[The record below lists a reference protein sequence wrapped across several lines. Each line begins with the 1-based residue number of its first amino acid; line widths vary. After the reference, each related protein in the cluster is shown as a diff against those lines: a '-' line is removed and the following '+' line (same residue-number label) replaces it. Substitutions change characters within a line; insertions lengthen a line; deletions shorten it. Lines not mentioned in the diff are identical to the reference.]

1 MRITVILMLEFSTLC
16 IAQHDFNYLHHWLS
30 NTSYPCGSLSLV
42 YYKFSEAPILL
53 FETED
58 TENVS
63 IADYPEPVMNKWFVI
78 TAK

>member
-1 MRITVILMLEFSTLC
+1 MSTSL
-16 IAQHDFNYLHHWLS
+16 IIQYQLS
-30 NTSYPCGSLSLV
+30 LCGSLSLDH
-42 YYKFSEAPILL
+42 KFSEAPILL

-58 TENVS
+58 TENFS

>member
-1 MRITVILMLEFSTLC
+1 METPAILKEKEDFKNIYITDYYQLLL
-16 IAQHDFNYLHHWLS
+16 
-30 NTSYPCGSLSLV
+30 CGSLSLV

-58 TENVS
+58 TGNVS
-63 IADYPEPVMNKWFVI
+63 IADYSEPVMNKWFVI